1 MTRHLV
7 LGGGGFIGSHLCK
20 RLAAAGNEVFAV
32 DVEFPAFREPQYPRG
47 VQKWYGDLRDIARV
61 SAVLHASEPDVVWQL
76 AADMGGVEYFHSSHD
91 WQAAVNNQLINVNV
105 MDAVAH
111 RCPNARVVFT
121 STACA
126 LATEKQTHDF
136 HRMPSLIFDL
146 FGDCQ
151 SSDKWEL
158 TEEDITWGTPD
169 QLYGQEKR
177 NSAFLWSKA
186 PIDTRVAFL
195 HTVYGPFQEHSGIR
209 MKFPSAVAMKA
220 RRARESG
227 RIELLGDGRQVR
239 TYLYVDDAVDRLV
252 ALGASD
258 EDPGFVN
265 IGGTKPY
272 TVQEVACIA
281 AQIAC
286 RRLVPTDGTSL
297 DKRPVLLD
305 YIDGP
310 TGVEAR
316 AADMTKFNS
325 VFPQFLCSMGDS
337 GGIIPLE
344 MGMRRFIDWLDEIEA
359 V

>member
-126 LATEKQTHDF
+126 LATEKQTHRRREGVCSSF
-136 HRMPSLIFDL
+136 FD
-146 FGDCQ
+146 
-151 SSDKWEL
+151 WPL
-158 TEEDITWGTPD
+158 TEKDIEWGTPD

-186 PIDTRVAFL
+186 PLDTRVAFL
-195 HTVYGPFQEHSGIR
+195 HTVYGPFQEHAGIR

-220 RRARESG
+220 RRARET
-227 RIELLGDGRQVR
+227 RKIELLGDGRQVR
-239 TYLYVDDAVDRLV
+239 TYLYVDDAVDRLL
-252 ALGASD
+252 ALGASK

-272 TVQEVACIA
+272 TVNEVASIA
-281 AQIAC
+281 LSAAGVHYC
-286 RRLVPTDGTSL
+286 DWAN
-297 DKRPVLLD
+297 
-305 YIDGP
+305 IDGP

-316 AADMTKFNS
+316 AADMTKFNRA
-325 VFPQFLCSMGDS
+325 FPEFSSRCDVSLE
-337 GGIIPLE
+337 GGL
-344 MGMRRFIDWLDEIEA
+344 RRFIEWLDEIEA